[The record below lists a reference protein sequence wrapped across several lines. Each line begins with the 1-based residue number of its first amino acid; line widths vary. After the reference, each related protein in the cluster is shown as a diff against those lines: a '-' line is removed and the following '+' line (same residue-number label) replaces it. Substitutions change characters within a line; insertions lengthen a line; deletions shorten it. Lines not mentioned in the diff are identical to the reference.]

1 MRDYKLVSEKPEAE
15 LFADLIRGSRG
26 NRPTEGSAGLM
37 RPEDAPQ
44 QERSFMDSFFEY
56 MGMNSDEPDLV
67 ARTVANRTPSMTNF
81 VEPEGELLNPWY
93 SLVPITDF
101 LFRDKTEEAIPTLPR
116 MGAAPRMPTPAAT
129 APEMP
134 VVDPVS
140 AEGSTRGETPVS
152 QQQEI
157 PTEEASTEW
166 NATTFT
172 RDILGRFEG
181 TEAHASVEGGR
192 NTAAYGVKFSQGLNR
207 EDFDSDLAF
216 AAAVAQKHYDMAAS
230 SFSSQGRSLSE
241 LPTSVQNAIV
251 DIHYN
256 NGTIGSTAEKDTPVD
271 MMRNTLDFIGATT
284 ADGTE
289 GSVLSLARRRA
300 ENWNSAAADLGVSR
314 ISSIEQIPTNGGTE
328 FRYLDADGNVVHR
341 TTTRRTPITFTG
353 GTSYRVNTDTRR
365 VEIE

>member
-140 AEGSTRGETPVS
+140 AEGSTQGAGVETVPADGEPV
-152 QQQEI
+152 
-157 PTEEASTEW
+157 EERTDAISTLLDFIS
-166 NATTFT
+166 T
-172 RDILGRFEG
+172 GEG
-181 TEAHASVEGGR
+181 TYDSYHSGTVNDAIQHWSHNFSR
-192 NTAAYGVKFSQGLNR
+192 DGV
-207 EDFDSDLAF
+207 
-216 AAAVAQKHYDMAAS
+216 
-230 SFSSQGRSLSE
+230 SLSE
-241 LPTSVQNAIV
+241 M
-251 DIHYN
+251 
-256 NGTIGSTAEKDTPVD
+256 TIGQIRERMSIADPTNPERVFAAGRYQVIPE
-271 MMRNTLDFIGATT
+271 TLDGAVDALGLSDDTVFDQETQDKIGLYLISEKRPRVGRYISGDEAVTTDRAMLDLAMEFASFPVPYAISAGTYGSWPKRDIQAGESFYAT
-284 ADGTE
+284 ANSGPGTNRASHTVE
-289 GSVLSLARRRA
+289 ETRSLL
-300 ENWNSAAADLGVSR
+300 E
-314 ISSIEQIPTNGGTE
+314 SI
-328 FRYLDADGNVVHR
+328 RGN
-341 TTTRRTPITFTG
+341 
-353 GTSYRVNTDTRR
+353 
-365 VEIE
+365 

>member
-15 LFADLIRGSRG
+15 LFADLIRGSRD

-152 QQQEI
+152 QQQEEPVAEENDFLEKALDEVLANEGLYQNDVEDTGNYRPDGTRI
-157 PTEEASTEW
+157 GTMRGITPNALAAYRGIDANTLTADDMRAVTEEEARAIYRQDYYEQPRIDELPRAIQENVMDMYINSGP
-166 NATTFT
+166 NAI
-172 RDILGRFEG
+172 DIL
-181 TEAHASVEGGR
+181 
-192 NTAAYGVKFSQGLNR
+192 QGLLGVEETGR
-207 EDFDSDLAF
+207 ID
-216 AAAVAQKHYDMAAS
+216 AA
-230 SFSSQGRSLSE
+230 
-241 LPTSVQNAIV
+241 
-251 DIHYN
+251 
-256 NGTIGSTAEKDTPVD
+256 
-271 MMRNTLDFIGATT
+271 TLDALEDTT
-284 ADGTE
+284 ITNDQYAD
-289 GSVLSLARRRA
+289 ARIAYYSGLVERNPDRY
-300 ENWNSAAADLGVSR
+300 S
-314 ISSIEQIPTNGGTE
+314 
-328 FRYLDADGNVVHR
+328 RYLNGWTNRANK
-341 TTTRRTPITFTG
+341 
-353 GTSYRVNTDTRR
+353 YRD
-365 VEIE
+365 

>member
-1 MRDYKLVSEKPEAE
+1 MGNTYKTLDQINPDLFRGIILGSDSPEVEEGSTQGLMSSRFATRPRARPVDLDTTVATTPASSFLTGFAQGMARSSDDRE
-15 LFADLIRGSRG
+15 RLANAVVPRPTPRPADLTDWESMPPLEQTLQGDATRAAL
-26 NRPTEGSAGLM
+26 GSA
-37 RPEDAPQ
+37 ED
-44 QERSFMDSFFEY
+44 Y
-56 MGMNSDEPDLV
+56 
-67 ARTVANRTPSMTNF
+67 
-81 VEPEGELLNPWY
+81 
-93 SLVPITDF
+93 
-101 LFRDKTEEAIPTLPR
+101 
-116 MGAAPRMPTPAAT
+116 
-129 APEMP
+129 P
-134 VVDPVS
+134 VNL
-140 AEGSTRGETPVS
+140 EGSTRGAVPVS
-152 QQQEI
+152 QQQ
-157 PTEEASTEW
+157 ASGQSDTW
-166 NATTFT
+166 DSTNFADT
-172 RDILGRFEG
+172 ILRRFEG
-181 TEAHASVEGGR
+181 TEAHKSLEGG
-192 NTAAYGVKFSQGLNR
+192 AATGAFGVKFSQGLNR

-241 LPTSVQNAIV
+241 LPVSVQNAIV

-284 ADGTE
+284 ADGTR

-341 TTTRRTPITFTG
+341 TTTSRTPITFTG
-353 GTSYRVNTDTRR
+353 GTSYSVNTDTRR

>member
-116 MGAAPRMPTPAAT
+116 MGAAPRMPTSAAT

-152 QQQEI
+152 QQQDEAIDLITRIEERLI
-157 PTEEASTEW
+157 PLEDFVGEAYKPVESEEYYTIGYGHYGPQVNPDDVMTKEEARQQLR
-166 NATTFT
+166 
-172 RDILGRFEG
+172 RDIEERLPVIRRRIPEYDNLSPELQVEIAQGWFRGDISGSPKTISLINEGKFE
-181 TEAHASVEGGR
+181 EA
-192 NTAAYGVKFSQGLNR
+192 
-207 EDFDSDLAF
+207 
-216 AAAVAQKHYDMAAS
+216 
-230 SFSSQGRSLSE
+230 
-241 LPTSVQNAIV
+241 
-251 DIHYN
+251 
-256 NGTIGSTAEKDTPVD
+256 AEEF
-271 MMRNTLDFIGATT
+271 LDN
-284 ADGTE
+284 DE
-289 GSVLSLARRRA
+289 YRRA
-300 ENWNSAAADLGVSR
+300 EELGKPGIRPRMEAISAALRA
-314 ISSIEQIPTNGGTE
+314 E
-328 FRYLDADGNVVHR
+328 A
-341 TTTRRTPITFTG
+341 RR
-353 GTSYRVNTDTRR
+353 
-365 VEIE
+365 